1 MMKPLN
7 KSAIIT
13 GAAKRI
19 GARIAK
25 ALGNEGWFVYLHY
38 NSSSREAKK
47 VLHEIKSNGGN
58 GQLIKMD
65 LSHPDC
71 GEQII
76 NQIDCTGPPVELLIN
91 NAAKFEY
98 DDISNINSVSM
109 DQHFFANVRGP
120 MLLSKAFFELIT
132 KGQQGCVINI
142 LDNKIF
148 ALNPDY
154 LSYTISK
161 AALQCA
167 TETLAMAMAP
177 HVRVNGIAP
186 GITLESGGQGDI
198 SFQKGQKM
206 SPIGKVS
213 SVEDI
218 IKAVFFI
225 VNTTSINGHIITID
239 GGQKLQKLD
248 RDVAFL

>member
-1 MMKPLN
+1 MKPIN
-7 KSAIIT
+7 KSAIVT

-19 GARIAK
+19 GAGIAK

-38 NSSSREAKK
+38 NSSSEEAKQ
-47 VLHEIKSNGGN
+47 VLHEIKSSGGN
-58 GQLIKMD
+58 GQLINMD
-65 LSHPDC
+65 LNNPDC

-76 NQIDCTGPPVELLIN
+76 NQIDRAAPPVELLIN
-91 NAAKFEY
+91 NAARFEY
-98 DDISNINSVSM
+98 DNISNINSVSL

-120 MLLSKAFFELIT
+120 ILLSKAFFELVK
-132 KGQQGCVINI
+132 KGEQGSVINI

-167 TETLAMAMAP
+167 TETFAMAMAP

-186 GITLESGGQGDI
+186 GITLESGGQGES

-218 IKAVFFI
+218 IKALFFI
-225 VNTTSINGHIITID
+225 VNTTSLNGHIITID
-239 GGQKLQKLD
+239 GGQRLQKLD
-248 RDVAFL
+248 RDVAFI

>member
-1 MMKPLN
+1 MKPFN

-19 GARIAK
+19 GARITK

-98 DDISNINSVSM
+98 DDISNVNSVSM
-109 DQHFFANVRGP
+109 DQHFFANVRAP

>member
-1 MMKPLN
+1 MKTLN
-7 KSAIIT
+7 TSAIIT

-38 NSSSREAKK
+38 NSSSSEAKK
-47 VLHEIKSNGGN
+47 VLHEIKSSGGN

-76 NQIDCTGPPVELLIN
+76 NKIDCTAPPVELLIN

-98 DDISNINSVSM
+98 DDISTINSVSM

-120 MLLSKAFFELIT
+120 MLLSKAFFKLVT

>member
-1 MMKPLN
+1 MMKLLN

-19 GARIAK
+19 GARISK

>member
-1 MMKPLN
+1 MKPIN
-7 KSAIIT
+7 KSAIVT

-19 GARIAK
+19 GAGIAK
-25 ALGNEGWFVYLHY
+25 ALSKQGWFVYLHY
-38 NSSSREAKK
+38 NSSSKEAKE

-58 GQLIKMD
+58 GQLINMD

-71 GEQII
+71 GEEVI
-76 NQIDCTGPPVELLIN
+76 NQIDRTAPPVELLIN
-91 NAAKFEY
+91 NAARFEY
-98 DDISNINSVSM
+98 DNISNINSVSM

-120 MLLSKAFFELIT
+120 ALLSKAFFELIK
-132 KGQQGCVINI
+132 KGQQGCIINI

-148 ALNPDY
+148 SLNPDY

-167 TETLAMAMAP
+167 TETFAMAMAP
-177 HVRVNGIAP
+177 RVRVNGIAP
-186 GITLESGGQGDI
+186 GITLESGGHGEI
-198 SFQKGQKM
+198 IFQKGQKM

-218 IKAVFFI
+218 VKAVFFI
-225 VNTTSINGHIITID
+225 VNTTSLNGHIITID
-239 GGQKLQKLD
+239 GGQRLQKLD

>member
-1 MMKPLN
+1 M
-7 KSAIIT
+7 
-13 GAAKRI
+13 
-19 GARIAK
+19 
-25 ALGNEGWFVYLHY
+25 ALSSQGWFVYLHY
-38 NSSSREAKK
+38 NSSSEEAKE
-47 VLHEIKSNGGN
+47 VLYKIKSRGGN
-58 GQLIKMD
+58 GQLINMD
-65 LSHPDC
+65 LSYPDC

-76 NQIDCTGPPVELLIN
+76 NQIDKAAPPVELLIN
-91 NAAKFEY
+91 NAARFEY
-98 DDISNINSVSM
+98 DNISNINSASL

-120 MLLSKAFFELIT
+120 ILLSKAFFELVE

-167 TETLAMAMAP
+167 TETFAMAMAP

-186 GITLESGGQGDI
+186 GITLESGGQGES

-218 IKAVFFI
+218 IKALFFI
-225 VNTTSINGHIITID
+225 VNTTSLNGHIVTID
-239 GGQKLQKLD
+239 GGQRLQKLD

>member
-1 MMKPLN
+1 MKPLN

-38 NSSSREAKK
+38 NSSSKEAKK
-47 VLHEIKSNGGN
+47 VLHEIKSSGGN

-76 NQIDCTGPPVELLIN
+76 NQIDCTAPPVELLIN

-98 DDISNINSVSM
+98 DDISTVNSVSM

-132 KGQQGCVINI
+132 KGQQGCVINV

-177 HVRVNGIAP
+177 HIRVNGIAP

-213 SVEDI
+213 SVKDI

-225 VNTTSINGHIITID
+225 VNTRSINGHIITID

>member
-1 MMKPLN
+1 MKPIN
-7 KSAIIT
+7 KSAIVT

-19 GARIAK
+19 GAGIAK
-25 ALGNEGWFVYLHY
+25 ALSKQGWFVYLHY
-38 NSSSREAKK
+38 NSSSKEAKE

-58 GQLIKMD
+58 GQLINMD

-71 GEQII
+71 GEEVI
-76 NQIDCTGPPVELLIN
+76 NQIDRTAPPVELLIN
-91 NAAKFEY
+91 NAARFEY
-98 DDISNINSVSM
+98 DNISNINSVSM

-120 MLLSKAFFELIT
+120 ALLSKAFFELVK
-132 KGQQGCVINI
+132 KGQQGCIINI

-148 ALNPDY
+148 SLNPDY

-167 TETLAMAMAP
+167 TETFAMAMAP
-177 HVRVNGIAP
+177 GVRVNGIAP
-186 GITLESGGQGDI
+186 GITLESGGYGEI
-198 SFQKGQKM
+198 IFQKGQKM

-218 IKAVFFI
+218 VKAVFFI
-225 VNTTSINGHIITID
+225 VNTTSLNGHIITID
-239 GGQKLQKLD
+239 GGQRLQKLD

>member
-1 MMKPLN
+1 MKPIN
-7 KSAIIT
+7 KSAIVT

-19 GARIAK
+19 GAGIAM
-25 ALGNEGWFVYLHY
+25 ALSSQGWFVYLHY
-38 NSSSREAKK
+38 NSSSEEAKE
-47 VLHEIKSNGGN
+47 VLYEIKSSGGN
-58 GQLIKMD
+58 GKLINMD
-65 LSHPDC
+65 LSYPDC

-76 NQIDCTGPPVELLIN
+76 NQIDKAAPPVELLIN
-91 NAAKFEY
+91 NAARFEY
-98 DDISNINSVSM
+98 DNISNINSVSL

-120 MLLSKAFFELIT
+120 ILLSKAFFELVK

-167 TETLAMAMAP
+167 TETFAMAMAP

-186 GITLESGGQGDI
+186 GITLESGGQGES

-218 IKAVFFI
+218 IKALFFI
-225 VNTTSINGHIITID
+225 VDTTSLNGHIITID
-239 GGQKLQKLD
+239 GGQRLQKLD

>member
-1 MMKPLN
+1 MKPLN

-47 VLHEIKSNGGN
+47 VLHEIKSSGGN

-71 GEQII
+71 GELII
-76 NQIDCTGPPVELLIN
+76 NQIDCAAPPVELLIN
-91 NAAKFEY
+91 NAARFEY
-98 DDISNINSVSM
+98 DDISTINSVSM

-120 MLLSKAFFELIT
+120 MLLGKAFFELVT

-225 VNTTSINGHIITID
+225 VDTTSINGHIITID

>member
-1 MMKPLN
+1 MKPLN

-19 GARIAK
+19 GAGIAK
-25 ALGNEGWFVYLHY
+25 ALGDKGWFVYLHY
-38 NSSSREAKK
+38 NSSRKEAKK
-47 VLHEIKSNGGN
+47 VLHEIKSSGGN

-76 NQIDCTGPPVELLIN
+76 NQIDCTAPPVELLIN

-98 DDISNINSVSM
+98 DDISTISSVSM

-120 MLLSKAFFELIT
+120 MLLGKAFFELVT

-186 GITLESGGQGDI
+186 GITLESGGQGDL

-206 SPIGKVS
+206 SPIGIVS

-225 VNTTSINGHIITID
+225 INTTSINGHIITID
-239 GGQKLQKLD
+239 GGQKLQKLN

>member
-1 MMKPLN
+1 MKPIN
-7 KSAIIT
+7 KSAIVT

-19 GARIAK
+19 GAGIAK

-38 NSSSREAKK
+38 NSSSEEAKQ
-47 VLHEIKSNGGN
+47 VLHEIKSSGGN
-58 GQLIKMD
+58 GQLINMD
-65 LSHPDC
+65 LNNPDC

-76 NQIDCTGPPVELLIN
+76 NQIDRAAPPVELLIN
-91 NAAKFEY
+91 NAARFEY
-98 DDISNINSVSM
+98 DNISNINSVSL

-120 MLLSKAFFELIT
+120 VLLSKSFFELVT

-167 TETLAMAMAP
+167 TETFAMAMAP

-186 GITLESGGQGDI
+186 GITLESGGQGDS

-218 IKAVFFI
+218 IKALFFI
-225 VNTTSINGHIITID
+225 VNTTSLNGHIITID
-239 GGQKLQKLD
+239 GGQRLQKLD

>member
-1 MMKPLN
+1 MKPIN
-7 KSAIIT
+7 KSAIVT

-19 GARIAK
+19 GAGIAK

-38 NSSSREAKK
+38 NSSSEEAKQ
-47 VLHEIKSNGGN
+47 VLHEIKSSGGN
-58 GQLIKMD
+58 GQLINMD
-65 LSHPDC
+65 LNNPDC

-76 NQIDCTGPPVELLIN
+76 NQIDRAAPPVELLIN
-91 NAAKFEY
+91 NAARFEY
-98 DDISNINSVSM
+98 DNISNINSVSL

-120 MLLSKAFFELIT
+120 ILLSKSFFELVT

-161 AALQCA
+161 AALHCA
-167 TETLAMAMAP
+167 TETFAMAMAP

-186 GITLESGGQGDI
+186 GITLESGGQGES

-213 SVEDI
+213 SIEDI
-218 IKAVFFI
+218 IKALFFI
-225 VNTTSINGHIITID
+225 INTTSLNGHIITID
-239 GGQKLQKLD
+239 GGQRLQKLD

>member
-1 MMKPLN
+1 
-7 KSAIIT
+7 
-13 GAAKRI
+13 
-19 GARIAK
+19 
-25 ALGNEGWFVYLHY
+25 
-38 NSSSREAKK
+38 
-47 VLHEIKSNGGN
+47 
-58 GQLIKMD
+58 MD
-65 LSHPDC
+65 LSYPDC

-76 NQIDCTGPPVELLIN
+76 NRIDKAAPPVELLVN
-91 NAAKFEY
+91 NAARFEY
-98 DDISNINSVSM
+98 DNLSNINSALL

-120 MLLSKAFFELIT
+120 ILLSKAFFELVK

-167 TETLAMAMAP
+167 TETFAMAMAP

-186 GITLESGGQGDI
+186 GITLESGGQGES

-206 SPIGKVS
+206 SPMGKVS

-218 IKAVFFI
+218 IKALFFI
-225 VNTTSINGHIITID
+225 VNTTSLNGHIITID
-239 GGQKLQKLD
+239 GGQRLQKLD

>member
-1 MMKPLN
+1 MKPIN
-7 KSAIIT
+7 KSAIVT

-19 GARIAK
+19 GAGIAM
-25 ALGNEGWFVYLHY
+25 ALSSQGWFVYLHY
-38 NSSSREAKK
+38 NSSSEEAKE
-47 VLHEIKSNGGN
+47 VLHEIKSSGGD
-58 GQLIKMD
+58 GQLRNMD
-65 LSHPDC
+65 LSYPDC

-76 NQIDCTGPPVELLIN
+76 NQIDKAAPPVELLIN
-91 NAAKFEY
+91 NAARFEY
-98 DDISNINSVSM
+98 DNISNINSVSL

-120 MLLSKAFFELIT
+120 ILLSKAFFELVK

-167 TETLAMAMAP
+167 TETFAMAMAP

-186 GITLESGGQGDI
+186 GITLESGGQGES

-206 SPIGKVS
+206 SPMGKVS

-218 IKAVFFI
+218 IKALFFI
-225 VNTTSINGHIITID
+225 VNTTSLNGHIITID
-239 GGQKLQKLD
+239 GGQRLQKLD

>member
-25 ALGNEGWFVYLHY
+25 ALGNKGWFVYLHY

-65 LSHPDC
+65 LSKPDC

>member
-1 MMKPLN
+1 L
-7 KSAIIT
+7 
-13 GAAKRI
+13 
-19 GARIAK
+19 
-25 ALGNEGWFVYLHY
+25 
-38 NSSSREAKK
+38 
-47 VLHEIKSNGGN
+47 
-58 GQLIKMD
+58 
-65 LSHPDC
+65 
-71 GEQII
+71 
-76 NQIDCTGPPVELLIN
+76 
-91 NAAKFEY
+91 
-98 DDISNINSVSM
+98 

-120 MLLSKAFFELIT
+120 ILLSKAFFESVK

-167 TETLAMAMAP
+167 TETFAMAMAP

-186 GITLESGGQGDI
+186 GITLESGGQGES

-218 IKAVFFI
+218 IKALFFI
-225 VNTTSINGHIITID
+225 VNTTSLNGHIITID
-239 GGQKLQKLD
+239 GGQRLQKLD

>member
-1 MMKPLN
+1 MKPLN

-19 GARIAK
+19 GARIVK

-76 NQIDCTGPPVELLIN
+76 KQIDCTGPPVELLIN
-91 NAAKFEY
+91 NAARFEY

>member
-1 MMKPLN
+1 MKPIN
-7 KSAIIT
+7 KSAIVT

-19 GARIAK
+19 GAGIAM
-25 ALGNEGWFVYLHY
+25 ALSSQGWFVYLHY
-38 NSSSREAKK
+38 NSSSEEAKE
-47 VLHEIKSNGGN
+47 VLYEIKSSGGN
-58 GQLIKMD
+58 GKLINMD
-65 LSHPDC
+65 LSYPDC

-76 NQIDCTGPPVELLIN
+76 NQIDKAAPPVELLIN
-91 NAAKFEY
+91 NAARFEY
-98 DDISNINSVSM
+98 DNISNINSVSL
-109 DQHFFANVRGP
+109 DQHYFANDRGP
-120 MLLSKAFFELIT
+120 ILLSKAFFELVE

-167 TETLAMAMAP
+167 TETFAMAMAP

-186 GITLESGGQGDI
+186 GITLESGGQGES

-218 IKAVFFI
+218 IKALFFI
-225 VNTTSINGHIITID
+225 VNTTSLNGHIITID
-239 GGQKLQKLD
+239 GGQRLQKLD

>member
-19 GARIAK
+19 GARITK

>member
-1 MMKPLN
+1 MKPIN
-7 KSAIIT
+7 KSAIVT

-19 GARIAK
+19 GAGIAK

-38 NSSSREAKK
+38 NSSSEEAKQ
-47 VLHEIKSNGGN
+47 VLHEIKSSGGN
-58 GQLIKMD
+58 GQLINMD
-65 LSHPDC
+65 LNNPDC

-76 NQIDCTGPPVELLIN
+76 NQIDRAAPPVELLIN
-91 NAAKFEY
+91 NAARFEY
-98 DDISNINSVSM
+98 DNISNINSVSL

-120 MLLSKAFFELIT
+120 ILLSKSFFELVT

-167 TETLAMAMAP
+167 TETFAMAMAP

-186 GITLESGGQGDI
+186 GITLESGGQGES

-218 IKAVFFI
+218 IKALFFI
-225 VNTTSINGHIITID
+225 VNTTSLNGHIITID
-239 GGQKLQKLD
+239 GGQRLQKLD

>member
-91 NAAKFEY
+91 NAARFEY

>member
-1 MMKPLN
+1 MKPIN
-7 KSAIIT
+7 KSAIVT

-19 GARIAK
+19 GAGIAK
-25 ALGNEGWFVYLHY
+25 ALGSQGWFVYLHY
-38 NSSSREAKK
+38 NSSNEEAKE
-47 VLHEIKSNGGN
+47 VLHEIKSRGGD
-58 GQLIKMD
+58 GQLINMD
-65 LSHPDC
+65 LSYPDC

-76 NQIDCTGPPVELLIN
+76 NQIDKAAPPVELLIN
-91 NAAKFEY
+91 NAARFEY
-98 DDISNINSVSM
+98 DSLSTINNVSL

-120 MLLSKAFFELIT
+120 ILLSKAFFELVK

-167 TETLAMAMAP
+167 TETFAMAMAP

-186 GITLESGGQGDI
+186 GITLESGGQGES

-206 SPIGKVS
+206 SPMGKVS

-218 IKAVFFI
+218 IKALFFI
-225 VNTTSINGHIITID
+225 VNTTSLNGHIITID
-239 GGQKLQKLD
+239 GGQRLQKLD

>member
-1 MMKPLN
+1 MKPLN

-47 VLHEIKSNGGN
+47 VLHEIKSSGGN

-65 LSHPDC
+65 LSHPAC

-76 NQIDCTGPPVELLIN
+76 NQIDCAAPPVELLIN

-98 DDISNINSVSM
+98 DDISTISRVSM

-120 MLLSKAFFELIT
+120 MLLSKAFFELVK
-132 KGQQGCVINI
+132 KGQQGCVINV

>member
-1 MMKPLN
+1 MKPIN
-7 KSAIIT
+7 KSAIVT

-19 GARIAK
+19 GAGIAK
-25 ALGNEGWFVYLHY
+25 ALSSKGWFVYLHY
-38 NSSSREAKK
+38 NSSSEEAKQ
-47 VLHEIKSNGGN
+47 VLHEIKSSGGN
-58 GQLIKMD
+58 GQLINMD
-65 LSHPDC
+65 LSNPDC

-76 NQIDCTGPPVELLIN
+76 NQIDKAAPPVELLIN
-91 NAAKFEY
+91 NAARFEY
-98 DDISNINSVSM
+98 DNISNINSVSL

-120 MLLSKAFFELIT
+120 ILLSKAFFELVK

-167 TETLAMAMAP
+167 TETFAMAMAP

-186 GITLESGGQGDI
+186 GITLESGGQGES

-218 IKAVFFI
+218 IKALFFI
-225 VNTTSINGHIITID
+225 VNTTSLNGHIITID
-239 GGQKLQKLD
+239 GGQRLQKLD

>member
-1 MMKPLN
+1 MKPIN
-7 KSAIIT
+7 KSAIVT

-19 GARIAK
+19 GAGIAK
-25 ALGNEGWFVYLHY
+25 ALGSQGWFVYLHY
-38 NSSSREAKK
+38 NSSSEEAKE
-47 VLHEIKSNGGN
+47 VLHEIKSSGGN
-58 GQLIKMD
+58 GQLINMD
-65 LSHPDC
+65 LNNPDC

-76 NQIDCTGPPVELLIN
+76 NQIDRAAPPVELLIN
-91 NAAKFEY
+91 NAARFEY
-98 DDISNINSVSM
+98 DNISNINSASL

-120 MLLSKAFFELIT
+120 ILLSKAFFELVE

-167 TETLAMAMAP
+167 TETFAMAMAP

-186 GITLESGGQGDI
+186 GITLESGGQGES

-218 IKAVFFI
+218 IKALFFI
-225 VNTTSINGHIITID
+225 VNTTSLNGHIVTID
-239 GGQKLQKLD
+239 GGQRLQKLD

>member
-1 MMKPLN
+1 MKPLN

-19 GARIAK
+19 GARIAM

-47 VLHEIKSNGGN
+47 VLHEIKSSGGN

-76 NQIDCTGPPVELLIN
+76 NQIDCTAPPVELLIN

-98 DDISNINSVSM
+98 DDISTINSVSM

-120 MLLSKAFFELIT
+120 MLLSKAFFELVT
-132 KGQQGCVINI
+132 KGQQGCLINI

-177 HVRVNGIAP
+177 HVRINGIAP
-186 GITLESGGQGDI
+186 GITLESGGQGDV

-225 VNTTSINGHIITID
+225 VNTTSINGHIITVD

>member
-1 MMKPLN
+1 MKPFN

-132 KGQQGCVINI
+132 KGQQGCVVNI

-218 IKAVFFI
+218 IEAVFFI